1 MRKRCFMA
9 ATISFNNGATTCD
22 CVVRNLS
29 ENGARIDLGVFASVP
44 MYFELHIP
52 LRQQRF
58 KAELKWRSET
68 EAGVQFLQEDGVEA
82 VTGGSEQK
90 ATAAL
95 QLRIR
100 ELEAEVVRLQNRFM
114 QLTEG

>member
-1 MRKRCFMA
+1 
-9 ATISFNNGATTCD
+9 
-22 CVVRNLS
+22 
-29 ENGARIDLGVFASVP
+29 
-44 MYFELHIP
+44 MYFELYIP
-52 LRQQRF
+52 LQQQRF

-68 EAGVQFLQEDGVEA
+68 EAGVRFIQEDGEEA
-82 VTGGSEQK
+82 AKGGPDLK

-100 ELEAEVVRLQNRFM
+100 ELEAEVIRLQNRIM